1 MPNIIEIFHRLFTR
15 RRNQRFTVFNDTFV
29 TLSPAI
35 SSEQGKKVRIVDIS
49 ESGAVFIY
57 NSSSEFENSGFLK
70 LFEAGPDSGKIR
82 FETVSDVQVSEV
94 SQTED
99 PYWRKSVKF
108 KSMTDLGQ
116 SELNKFLKALSLSQK

>member
-1 MPNIIEIFHRLFTR
+1 MANIIKIFRRLFTR
-15 RRNQRFTVFNDTFV
+15 RRSQRFTVFSDTFV
-29 TLSPAI
+29 TLSPAMT
-35 SSEQGKKVRIVDIS
+35 SGRERKARVVDIS

-57 NSSSEFENSGFLK
+57 NSSTEFEKSGYLK

-82 FETVSDVQVSEV
+82 FDTVYDAQVSGA

-116 SELNKFLKALSLSQK
+116 SELKKFLKALSLSQK

>member
-1 MPNIIEIFHRLFTR
+1 MTDITEIFHRLFTR
-15 RRNQRFTVFNDTFV
+15 RRDQRFTVFGDTFV

-35 SSEQGKKVRIVDIS
+35 SSGQEKKVRIVDIS

-57 NSSSEFENSGFLK
+57 NSSAASENSGFLK

-116 SELNKFLKALSLSQK
+116 SELKKFLKALSLSQK